1 MIQTYNIL
9 YIATCYDKYLMTMAN
24 AGIPFP
30 GKSEQTILLNIEHL
44 SNIDLL
50 LRKLIETKYMIDI
63 LFLTSKRTN

>member
-9 YIATCYDKYLMTMAN
+9 YIATCYDKCLMTMAN
-24 AGIPFP
+24 A

-50 LRKLIETKYMIDI
+50 LRKLIETKYSCI
-63 LFLTSKRTN
+63 